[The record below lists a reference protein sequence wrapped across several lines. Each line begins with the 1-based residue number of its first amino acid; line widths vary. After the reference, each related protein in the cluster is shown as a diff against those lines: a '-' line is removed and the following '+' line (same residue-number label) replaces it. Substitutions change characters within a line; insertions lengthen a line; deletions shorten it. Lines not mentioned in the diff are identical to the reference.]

1 LAQSY
6 WYWRNLKKD
15 WVIDENTT
23 NRFDLPERGHVSA
36 LLWKLRT
43 KNETYLGTY
52 DDPHPVQRVTKAR
65 ILGNGNF
72 EIVNLSGRQLHAMN
86 FWDRGEM
93 PKEGLCEI
101 DTAEQEQY
109 AYIPFG
115 RWLGDKKYGLKLE
128 NFTAGVQFEETNN
141 ISTTYYV
148 DAETKYTVYAL
159 MRKNPEPDL
168 FAGGFLRKRNII
180 TKDAAS
186 ETQYAVKLP
195 TLNKLRQ
202 LHVFSEPTYASGIL
216 STTIFTLVQYLWLSI
231 KSKEEY
237 MIDNIKTD
245 LWARLI
251 HDFLGRLAH
260 TQKRIY
266 TQTGGGYH
274 DTMIYEKRNSQMQN
288 LMTNFGVIVGDATT
302 DLTRF
307 QRVYS
312 YNHDGSEL
320 ISRYA
325 LLDTWG
331 ICLHGDIPLL
341 MLDPRSD
348 EDEWLDTELNKDVY
362 VEVTEGSSAG
372 NWYVVLDELQKTYPS

>member
-1 LAQSY
+1 MGY

-23 NRFDLPERGHVSA
+23 NRFDLPEKGHVSA
-36 LLWKLRT
+36 LLVKLRT
-43 KNETYLGTY
+43 QNETYLGTY
-52 DDPHPVQRVTKAR
+52 DDPHPVQRVTKLR

-72 EIVNLSGRQLHAMN
+72 EIDNVSGRQMHAMN
-86 FWDRGEM
+86 FWDKGVM

-109 AYIPFG
+109 LYIMFG
-115 RWLGDKKYGLKLE
+115 RYLGDPRFGMILE
-128 NFTAGVQFEETNN
+128 KFAAGVQFEETNN

-148 DAETKYTVYAL
+148 NNETKYTVYAL
-159 MRKNPEPDL
+159 MRKNPEPGL
-168 FAGGFLRKRNII
+168 FNGGFLRKRNII

-186 ETQYAVKLP
+186 ETQYGVKLP

-202 LHVFSEPTYASGIL
+202 IHIFSEPTYASGVL

-231 KSKEEY
+231 LSREEY
-237 MIDNIKTD
+237 IIDNIKTD
-245 LWARLI
+245 AWARFI

-274 DTMIYEKRNSQMQN
+274 DTMIYEKRNSQAQN
-288 LMTNFGVIVGDATT
+288 LMTNFGNIVGDATT

-307 QRVYS
+307 QRIYS
-312 YNHDGSEL
+312 YDAAGAEL
-320 ISRYA
+320 ISRLV
-325 LLDTWG
+325 LLDTFG

-341 MLDPRSD
+341 LVDPMSD
-348 EDEWLDTELNKDVY
+348 EPEWLDAAANKDVY

-372 NWYVVLDELQKTYPS
+372 NWYIVLDELQKTYPD

>member
-1 LAQSY
+1 MGY

-23 NRFDLPERGHVSA
+23 NRFDLPEKGHVSA
-36 LLWKLRT
+36 LLVKLRT
-43 KNETYLGTY
+43 QNETYLGTY
-52 DDPHPVQRVTKAR
+52 DDPHPVQRVTKLR

-72 EIVNLSGRQLHAMN
+72 EIDNVSGRQMHAMN
-86 FWDRGEM
+86 FWDKGVM
-93 PKEGLCEI
+93 SKEGLCEI

-109 AYIPFG
+109 LYIMFG
-115 RWLGDKKYGLKLE
+115 RYLGDPRFGMILE
-128 NFTAGVQFEETNN
+128 KFAAGIQFEETNN
-141 ISTTYYV
+141 ISTTHYV
-148 DAETKYTVYAL
+148 NNETKYTVYAL
-159 MRKNPEPDL
+159 MRKNPEPGL
-168 FAGGFLRKRNII
+168 FNGGFLRKRNII

-202 LHVFSEPTYASGIL
+202 IHVFSEPTYASGVL

-231 KSKEEY
+231 LSKEEY
-237 MIDNIKTD
+237 IIDNIKTD
-245 LWARLI
+245 AWARFI

-266 TQTGGGYH
+266 TQAGGGYH
-274 DTMIYEKRNSQMQN
+274 DTMIYEKRNSQAQN
-288 LMTNFGVIVGDATT
+288 LMTNFGNIVGDATT

-307 QRVYS
+307 QRIYS

-320 ISRYA
+320 ISRYV
-325 LLDTWG
+325 LLDTFG

-341 MLDPRSD
+341 LVDPMSD
-348 EDEWLDTELNKDVY
+348 EPEWLDAAASKDVY
-362 VEVTEGSSAG
+362 VEVTEGSSSG
-372 NWYVVLDELQKTYPS
+372 NWYIVLDELQKTYPD